1 MIFLDS
7 KMDAKLCSLG
17 HDKVEKHCTTWE
29 INYIILSIRVEMS
42 SQVED
47 QLALKITAEMSS
59 VLFFSNPEFY
69 EKVKLGD
76 LLKKLCT

>member
-42 SQVED
+42 S
-47 QLALKITAEMSS
+47 
-59 VLFFSNPEFY
+59 
-69 EKVKLGD
+69 
-76 LLKKLCT
+76 